1 MIAIFLVS
9 LIASAAIGW
18 IVSRNWRI
26 ARRRMRITQVPFP
39 KPWREVLKRRMPY
52 FRSLPA
58 DLQLQL
64 KKHIQVF
71 LSEKEFVGCDGII
84 IDDEM
89 RVTIAA
95 QACLLLL
102 NRSTDYYPNLKQILV
117 YPSVFFVNNQEH
129 RSGGVVSDRQRILS
143 GESWQN
149 GKVILS
155 WQTAQADA
163 ANPVDGSN
171 VVIHEFAHQLDQE
184 DGNANGAPILDRMSD
199 YSAWSKILSQE
210 FDVLQR
216 NAEQD
221 VPSLF
226 SYYGATNP
234 AEFFAVITEVFFE
247 RPDDFYQDHRE
258 LYQELSLFFKL
269 DPVNW
274 H

>member
-18 IVSRNWRI
+18 IVSRNWRT
-26 ARRRMRITQVPFP
+26 ARRRQHIAQQPFP
-39 KPWREVLKRRMPY
+39 KAWREILKRRMPY
-52 FRSLPA
+52 FRSLPT

-102 NRSTDYYPNLKQILV
+102 NRPTDFYPNLKQILV

-199 YSAWSKILSQE
+199 YSAWSTILSHE
-210 FDVLQR
+210 FDILQR
-216 NAEQD
+216 SAEQD
-221 VPSLF
+221 IPSLF

-247 RPDDFYQDHRE
+247 RPDEFYRYHKE

>member
-18 IVSRNWRI
+18 IISRNWRV
-26 ARRRMRITQVPFP
+26 ARRRMRITQMPFP
-39 KPWREVLKRRMPY
+39 RPWRQILKRRMPY

-58 DLQLQL
+58 ALQVQL

-71 LSEKEFVGCDGII
+71 LIEKEFVGCDGII
-84 IDDEM
+84 IDDEI

-102 NRSTDYYPNLKQILV
+102 NRATDFYPNLKQILV

-199 YSAWSKILSQE
+199 YSAWSKILNQE
-210 FDVLQR
+210 FDNLQR

-221 VPSLF
+221 IPSLF

-247 RPDDFYQDHRE
+247 RPDDFYREHRA
-258 LYQELSLFFKL
+258 LYQELSLFYKL